1 MMGQSRLV
9 VATLAVTL
17 LVVTA
22 GCAAVGGGDPDPER
36 IAQQVQER
44 QDDIDAVRGVRVT
57 TIGSDGDTN
66 TTVREYVKR
75 PPNKSRSR
83 VVETDGGYAGAGD
96 LLIQNDGQF
105 VTYDASENQYSV
117 VESDVPNGGQAVTAE
132 TINRTLSNG
141 DISFAGTDTVAGRSV
156 YVVELTRETEYGTS
170 NTTLKVDQEHW
181 YPLAYETTSV
191 YERDNETVTTTVSM
205 THRNV
210 TFGAEVGADTF
221 EFDPPADATLEQR
234 TTFSTETFDSVA
246 ALGEASPFDLTEPA
260 VPDGYELD
268 TARLVVTDGN
278 ATASALYTDG
288 DDGSIRLS
296 ATEAAEYQ
304 PDGETVEIDG
314 TTATVQTFGNQ
325 TSLVWRCDDTRY
337 SLSGTLDRDALVDAA
352 GPLVCAASDG

>member
-1 MMGQSRLV
+1 MGQSRLV

-44 QDDIDAVRGVRVT
+44 QGDIDVVRGVRVT
-57 TIGSDGDTN
+57 TVESDGNAN

-75 PPNKSRSR
+75 PPNQSRSR

-96 LLIQNDGQF
+96 LIVRNEGEF
-105 VTYDASENQYSV
+105 VSYDASENAYSV
-117 VESDVPNGGQAVTAE
+117 VESDTPNGGQVVTAE
-132 TINRTLSNG
+132 TINRTLSKG
-141 DISFAGTDTVAGRSV
+141 DVSFAGTDTVAGRSV

-181 YPLAYETTSV
+181 YPLAYETTTV
-191 YERDNETVTTTVSM
+191 YELDNETVTTTISM

-210 TFGAEVGADTF
+210 SFDAEVAADAF
-221 EFDPPADATLEQR
+221 EFDPPADATLERR
-234 TTFSTETFDSVA
+234 TTFTTEEFDSVA
-246 ALGEASPFDLTEPA
+246 ALEEAAPFELSEPA
-260 VPDGYELD
+260 LPDDYRLD
-268 TARLVVTDGN
+268 TARLVVTNGN
-278 ATASALYTDG
+278 ATASTVYTDG

-296 ATEAAEYQ
+296 VTEATESRL
-304 PDGETVEIDG
+304 DGETVEIDG
-314 TTATVQTFGNQ
+314 TTATVRTFGNQ